1 MAVRTG
7 GPGPAG
13 LSVLVVPLK
22 NHPGVTMRRLQ
33 VAGQKTG
40 GTTYI
45 ELDDVKVPV
54 SNLIGKEGEG
64 MRIIMTNFNHER
76 LVISVGVTR
85 QARVA
90 LSAAF
95 SYCLKREAFGKTLMD
110 QPVVRH
116 RLAKAGAELETMWAW
131 VEQILYQLTHLS
143 KEEGDRQLGGLT
155 ALAKAKSAMVLN
167 ECAQVAVLMFGGNG
181 FTQTGQGELVEG
193 KLDRSIFQ
201 IALLTDTSFQQFTVM
216 FLVLVSQVDPRMSFL
231 TCLSVSWSRSTRPKR
246 RSLVKAQRFRHA
258 YTPPLPMWFF
268 GSQHLSN
275 VLRDQVSSATLFNRT
290 NVKIDILSDDD
301 SYIVHYRSRSRGTL
315 DTFLVLKIIKQ
326 AIRLLIFFHVSV
338 RAANTWTCM
347 NITLLGLAPL

>member
-1 MAVRTG
+1 MPVRTG
-7 GPGPAG
+7 GPGPTG

-22 NHPGVTMRRLQ
+22 NHPGVSMRRIK
-33 VAGQKTG
+33 VSGQITG

-54 SNLIGKEGEG
+54 SNLVGKEGEG

-95 SYCLKREAFGKTLMD
+95 AYCLKREAFGKTLMD

-167 ECAQVAVLMFGGNG
+167 ECAQCAVLLFGGNG

-193 KLDRSIFQ
+193 KL
-201 IALLTDTSFQQFTVM
+201 M
-216 FLVLVSQVDPRMSFL
+216 F
-231 TCLSVSWSRSTRPKR
+231 
-246 RSLVKAQRFRHA
+246 
-258 YTPPLPMWFF
+258 Y
-268 GSQHLSN
+268 
-275 VLRDQVSSATLFNRT
+275 
-290 NVKIDILSDDD
+290 
-301 SYIVHYRSRSRGTL
+301 L
-315 DTFLVLKIIKQ
+315 DC
-326 AIRLLIFFHVSV
+326 S
-338 RAANTWTCM
+338 
-347 NITLLGLAPL
+347 